1 MTINELIYYL
11 QSANINFILGS
22 GASRPYLSVLG
33 NIEELL
39 TKLNKDDTTNSDD
52 KIIIESSIYRYFFEN
67 VIKPNA
73 FPDKANAYF
82 KTAHDNYVRF
92 LTVWN
97 DLLSKRQ
104 SRILNKQINVFTTNY
119 DLLIEEAASSMSIE
133 LNDGFK
139 GSFKSFFDET
149 NFMRS
154 VVHTSLHFHHTS
166 EVPVFNLLK
175 IHGSVNWKQDEEK
188 IINDNSWFLDIESFL
203 KKIPDDEIIS
213 LLDGSRKKTY
223 AELVTDAGKVIAV
236 DLNPHKDFIE
246 HYKELVIVNPTKRK
260 FSETVIDD
268 HFYELMRM
276 YSNAL
281 EKENSILFAIGF
293 SFADEHIAKITKR
306 AADSNPTLKIV
317 VFAYKDD
324 EESTFKHR
332 LDIEHNCINNNIL
345 VLTPEKFV
353 NSNSEDD
360 RARDL
365 WRMVKTNNSFDLCT
379 INQVFEHIN
388 SRMHSSYE

>member
-22 GASRPYLSVLG
+22 GASQPYLSVLG

-39 TKLNKDDTTNSDD
+39 TELNKDESTDPSD

-67 VIKPNA
+67 VIKPNS
-73 FPDKANAYF
+73 FPDRANANF

-92 LTVWN
+92 LAVWN

-119 DLLIEEAASSMSIE
+119 DLLIEEAASSMSLE

-166 EVPVFNLLK
+166 EIPVFNLLK
-175 IHGSVNWKQDEEK
+175 IHGSVNWKQDEER
-188 IINDNSWFLDIESFL
+188 IINDNSWFLDIETFL
-203 KKIPDDEIIS
+203 SKIPDDELIS

-223 AELVTDAGKVIAV
+223 SELVTDASSIFLIDEG
-236 DLNPHKDFIE
+236 PHKEFIE
-246 HYKELVIVNPTKRK
+246 HYKDLVIVNPTKRK

-317 VFAYKDD
+317 IFAFKAD
-324 EESTFKHR
+324 EENLFKRR

-345 VLTPEKFV
+345 ILTPDRFI

-360 RARDL
+360 RAKDL
-365 WRMVKTNNSFDLCT
+365 LRVVMVDKRFDLCT

-388 SRMHSSYE
+388 GRMHSSYE

>member
-1 MTINELIYYL
+1 MTINEIIYYL

-22 GASRPYLSVLG
+22 GASYPYLSVLG

-39 TKLNKDDTTNSDD
+39 TELNKDESTDLDI

-67 VIKPNA
+67 VIRPNS
-73 FPDKANAYF
+73 FPDRTDADF
-82 KTAHDNYVRF
+82 ITVHETHVRF
-92 LTVWN
+92 LSVWN

-154 VVHTSLHFHHTS
+154 VVHTSLHYQHTS
-166 EVPVFNLLK
+166 EIPVFNLLK
-175 IHGSVNWKQDEEK
+175 IHGSVNWKQDNGR
-188 IINDNSWFLDIESFL
+188 IINDNSWFLDIEKFL
-203 KKIPDDEIIS
+203 LKIPDKEFVS
-213 LLDGSRKKTY
+213 LLDRGRKKAY
-223 AELVTDAGKVIAV
+223 SELVTEATAISPLHLDDHKV
-236 DLNPHKDFIE
+236 FIE
-246 HYKELVIVNPTKRK
+246 KYKELVIVNPTKRK

-276 YSNAL
+276 YSNSL

-306 AADSNPTLKIV
+306 AADSNPTLKIII
-317 VFAYKDD
+317 FAFTKD
-324 EESTFKHR
+324 EEDTFKHR
-332 LDIEHNCINNNIL
+332 LEIEHNSINNNIL
-345 VLTPEKFV
+345 ILTPERFF
-353 NSNSEDD
+353 NSNNQDE
-360 RARDL
+360 RTKDL
-365 WRMVKTNNSFDLCT
+365 LKIVKQFDLAT
-379 INQVFEHIN
+379 INEVFEHIN